1 MATGTGKTLVMAMVL
16 AWQFLNKASDK
27 VKSRV
32 KNDHLG
38 LEIHYQYEG
47 VVRKYRPDFLV
58 RLVSGTNL
66 LLETKGKPGGE
77 ADAKELAAA
86 EWVEAVNAAG
96 RFGSWRHERCDKPQ
110 RVLDVVESA

>member
-1 MATGTGKTLVMAMVL
+1 M
-16 AWQFLNKASDK
+16 
-27 VKSRV
+27 

-58 RLVSGTNL
+58 RLLNGTNL
-66 LLETKGKPGGE
+66 LLETKGKPSGE

-96 RFGSWRHERCDKPQ
+96 RFGVWRHERCDKPQ